1 MQKQMKRTH
10 IFYSGGVQ
18 GVGFRFTAIDI
29 ANSLNLTGWAKNLT
43 DGRVEVIC
51 EGEEADINNFIERLE
66 KEFSGYIRDKQISW
80 SEATDKF
87 KDFSIVF

>member
-10 IFYSGGVQ
+10 IFYSGRVQ

-87 KDFSIVF
+87 KDFSIAF

>member
-1 MQKQMKRTH
+1 MKRTH
-10 IFYSGGVQ
+10 IFYSGRVQ

-87 KDFSIVF
+87 KDFSIAF